1 VAVPTFFDAGAGNVQ
16 AATTTVV
23 PAYPASIAANDIAV
37 CVALMNGAADLTIS
51 GSYSPIVAPVNNANM
66 SAAFW
71 WLRLAG
77 GDSAPTVT
85 SSTTATGTSGLYA
98 RIYVFRGCI
107 TTGTPYEGEGST
119 APTNTTT
126 PDTTA
131 VTTTDIDR
139 LAASFL
145 LVDDDTAWTTAP
157 PPATWSSLGTAY
169 TTTTGGDCRID
180 AIGKTVAT
188 ASTEP
193 AAEIGLLS
201 GLEIC
206 STCTVG
212 LIPAAAAAAAIP
224 SVAMAP
230 RIPFQ
235 SGGW

>member
-1 VAVPTFFDAGAGNVQ
+1 LAAPTFFDAGAGNVQ
-16 AATTTVV
+16 TGTTTVV
-23 PAYPASIAANDIAV
+23 PDYPASIAANDIAI
-37 CVALMNGAADLTIS
+37 CVSLMNGAADLTIS
-51 GSYSPIVAPVNNANM
+51 GSYAQIVAPVNNANM
-66 SAAFW
+66 SAAYW

-107 TTGTPYEGEGST
+107 TAGTPYEGAGSVSP
-119 APTNTTT
+119 ANTTT

-145 LVDDDTAWTTAP
+145 LVDDDTAWTTP
-157 PPATWSSLGTAY
+157 PPPSTWASAGTAY
-169 TTTTGGDCRID
+169 TTTSGGDCRID
-180 AIGKTVAT
+180 AITKTVPTAT
-188 ASTEP
+188 TEA
-193 AAEIGLLS
+193 AAEIGVLS

-206 STCTVG
+206 STCTIG
-212 LIPAAAAAAAIP
+212 LIPAAAAAAAP